1 MNELRPYFVFFRSHW
16 FLLSIGLLLTVFT
29 LLAALGLL
37 SLSGWFLSAT
47 AVAGL
52 TALGRDNFNYMPP
65 AGAVRFFAIVR
76 TASRWGDR
84 VVSHDATFRV
94 LALLRLEF
102 WKKLAPLSLHQLQG
116 FRQGE
121 LLNRLVSDIDA
132 LDNLYLRLSTPVI
145 AAFLII
151 LSLFGLTYWIDST
164 LSLILTGTLLVIALC
179 LPLIFY
185 IAGKQPG
192 QALIVQQG
200 RLREQC
206 TRYVDY
212 QADLLM
218 VGADTAAIDA
228 ILAEEQRLFA
238 AQRAM
243 TSISGLA
250 SAAMIVLMGFLL
262 CGMLWLASAGVG
274 GALQADPM
282 TALMVFFVLAAFES
296 LQPLAGAFQYLSAT
310 IKAAQRLNQIM
321 NTTPTIQF
329 GTHDQPT
336 SSGAIEINHLQ
347 FAYPDSGTILRDIS
361 LQITA
366 GEHVAILGVTGCGKS
381 SLLNLLTR
389 EWEPQQGQILL
400 GGIPVAEY
408 TELALRQS
416 MAVVSQQ
423 IHIFSATLADNLRLA
438 KSGATDTELITILR
452 QVQLDKLLGDNPEDA
467 LSAWLGNGGRQLS
480 GGEQRRLGLARA
492 LLCDAPVLL
501 LDEATE
507 GLDPETEADILRL
520 IFTHAASKTIVMI
533 THRLT
538 GMAQMDRVALM
549 ENGTFRLQ
557 GSHTELLATDDYYR
571 RIHVL
576 PSLDEL
582 PAD

>member
-1 MNELRPYFVFFRSHW
+1 MNALRPYLVFFRSYW
-16 FLLSIGLLLTVFT
+16 LLLSIGLLLTVFT

-132 LDNLYLRLSTPVI
+132 LDNLYLRLITPVI

-151 LSLFGLTYWIDST
+151 LSLFGLTYWIDPT
-164 LSLILTGTLLVIALC
+164 LSLILSGTLLVMAIC

-185 IAGKQPG
+185 GIGKRPG
-192 QALIVQQG
+192 QSLIVQQG

-218 VGADTAAIDA
+218 VGTDSSAIDA
-228 ILAEEQRLFA
+228 ILAEEHKLFA
-238 AQRAM
+238 AQKAM

-250 SAAMIVLMGFLL
+250 SAVMMMMLGFLL
-262 CGMLWLASAGVG
+262 SGILWLAAAGVG
-274 GALQADPM
+274 GAPLADPM
-282 TALMVFFVLAAFES
+282 TALMAFFVLAAFES

-310 IKAAQRLNQIM
+310 ITAATRLNQIM
-321 NTTPTIQF
+321 TTAPTIQF
-329 GTHDQPT
+329 GSHSQ
-336 SSGAIEINHLQ
+336 SAQSGDIQLTHLQ
-347 FAYPDSGTILRDIS
+347 FAYPDGAVILQDIS
-361 LQITA
+361 LQVAA
-366 GEHVAILGVTGCGKS
+366 GEHVAILGATGCGKS

-389 EWEPQQGQILL
+389 EWEPQQGQILVS
-400 GGIPVAEY
+400 GNPIADY
-408 TELALRQS
+408 TEAALRQS
-416 MAVVSQQ
+416 MSVVSQQ
-423 IHIFSATLADNLRLA
+423 VHVFSATLADNLRLA
-438 KSGATDTELITILR
+438 KPDATDAELLDILQ
-452 QVQLDKLLGDNPEDA
+452 QVQLDKLLGEYAAEA
-467 LSAWLGNGGRQLS
+467 LTVWLGDGGRQLS
-480 GGEQRRLGLARA
+480 GGEQRRLGVARA
-492 LLCDAPVLL
+492 LLHDAPILL

-507 GLDPETEADILRL
+507 GLDPETEADILHL
-520 IFTHAASKTIVMI
+520 IFTKAAAKTILMI

-538 GMAQMDRVALM
+538 GMSQMDRIALM
-549 ENGTFRLQ
+549 EDGRFRLQ
-557 GSHTELLATDDYYR
+557 GSHTDLLATDAYYR
-571 RIHVL
+571 QIHVL

-582 PAD
+582 PID

>member
-1 MNELRPYFVFFRSHW
+1 MNELRPYFIFFRSYW
-16 FLLSIGLLLTVFT
+16 FLLSVGLLLTVFT

-132 LDNLYLRLSTPVI
+132 LDNLYLRLVTPVI

-151 LSLFGLTYWIDST
+151 LSLFGLTYWIDPT
-164 LSLILTGTLLVIALC
+164 LSLILTGTLVAIALC

-185 IAGKQPG
+185 AVGKRPG
-192 QALIVQQG
+192 QSLIVQQS

-212 QADLLM
+212 QAELLM
-218 VGADTAAIDA
+218 VGADTSAIDA

-238 AQRAM
+238 AQRTM
-243 TSISGLA
+243 TSITGLA
-250 SAAMIVLMGFLL
+250 SAVMIILMGFLL
-262 CGMLWLASAGVG
+262 CGMLWLASTGVG
-274 GALQADPM
+274 SALQADPM

-321 NTTPTIQF
+321 GTTPAIQF
-329 GTHDQPT
+329 GIDDKPAV
-336 SSGAIEINHLQ
+336 SGTIQMHHLQ
-347 FAYPDSGTILRDIS
+347 FAYPNGASVLQDIS
-361 LQITA
+361 LQIAA
-366 GEHVAILGVTGCGKS
+366 GEHVAILGATGCGKS

-389 EWEPQQGQILL
+389 DWEPQQGQIRLDD
-400 GGIPVAEY
+400 IPIAEY
-408 TELALRQS
+408 TEQALRQS

-423 IHIFSATLADNLRLA
+423 VHIFSATLAENLRLA
-438 KSGATDTELITILR
+438 KPEATDTELVSVLQ
-452 QVQLDKLLGDNPEDA
+452 QVQLDKLLGGNPEDA
-467 LSAWLGNGGRQLS
+467 LAVWLGNGGRQLS

-492 LLCDAPVLL
+492 LLRDAPVLL

-507 GLDPETEADILRL
+507 GLDPATETDILRL
-520 IFTHAASKTIVMI
+520 ILTQAASKTIVMI

-538 GMAQMDRVALM
+538 GMAQMDRIALM

-557 GSHTELLATDDYYR
+557 GSHAELLATDDYYR
-571 RIHVL
+571 QIHVL

-582 PAD
+582 PVD

>member
-1 MNELRPYFVFFRSHW
+1 MNELRPYFVFFRSYW

-132 LDNLYLRLSTPVI
+132 LDNLYLRLITPVI

-250 SAAMIVLMGFLL
+250 SAVMIVLMGFLL

-274 GALQADPM
+274 SALQADPM

-321 NTTPTIQF
+321 NTTPTIRF

-347 FAYPDSGTILRDIS
+347 FAYPDNGTILRDIS

-366 GEHVAILGVTGCGKS
+366 GEHVAILGATGCGKS

-438 KSGATDTELITILR
+438 KPGATDTELITILR

>member
-1 MNELRPYFVFFRSHW
+1 MNALRPYLVFFRSYW
-16 FLLSIGLLLTVFT
+16 LLLSIGLLLTVFT

-52 TALGRDNFNYMPP
+52 TVLGRDNFNYMPP

-132 LDNLYLRLSTPVI
+132 LDNLYLRLITPVI

-151 LSLFGLTYWIDST
+151 LSLFGLTYWIDPT
-164 LSLILTGTLLVIALC
+164 LSLILSGTLLVMAIC

-185 IAGKQPG
+185 GIGKRPG
-192 QALIVQQG
+192 QSLIVQQG

-218 VGADTAAIDA
+218 VGADSSAIDA
-228 ILAEEQRLFA
+228 ILEEEHKLFA
-238 AQRAM
+238 AQKGM

-250 SAAMIVLMGFLL
+250 SAIMIILMGFLL
-262 CGMLWLASAGVG
+262 SGILWLAAAGVG
-274 GALQADPM
+274 GAPLADPM
-282 TALMVFFVLAAFES
+282 TALMAFFVLAAFES
-296 LQPLAGAFQYLSAT
+296 LQPLTGAFQYLSAT
-310 IKAAQRLNQIM
+310 ITAATRLNQIM
-321 NTTPTIQF
+321 TTTPTIQF
-329 GTHDQPT
+329 GSLTHPAE
-336 SSGAIEINHLQ
+336 SGDILFTHLQ
-347 FAYPDSGTILRDIS
+347 FAYPDGAVVLQDIS
-361 LQITA
+361 LQVAA
-366 GEHVAILGVTGCGKS
+366 GEHVAILGATGCGKS

-389 EWEPQQGQILL
+389 EWEPQLGQILVS
-400 GGIPVAEY
+400 GNPIADY
-408 TELALRQS
+408 TEAALRQS
-416 MAVVSQQ
+416 MSVVSQQ
-423 IHIFSATLADNLRLA
+423 VHVFSATLADNLRLA
-438 KSGATDTELITILR
+438 KPDATDAELLDILH
-452 QVQLDKLLGDNPEDA
+452 QVQLDKLLGENPTEA
-467 LSAWLGNGGRQLS
+467 LAAWIGDGGRQLS
-480 GGEQRRLGLARA
+480 GGEQRRLGIARA
-492 LLCDAPVLL
+492 LLRNTPILL

-520 IFTHAASKTIVMI
+520 IFTKAAAKTILMI

-538 GMAQMDRVALM
+538 GMAQMDRIALM
-549 ENGTFRLQ
+549 EDGRFRLQ
-557 GSHTELLATDDYYR
+557 GSHADLLATDAYYR
-571 RIHVL
+571 QIHVL

-582 PAD
+582 PID

>member
-1 MNELRPYFVFFRSHW
+1 MNALRPYLVFFRSYW
-16 FLLSIGLLLTVFT
+16 LLLSIGLLLTVFT

-132 LDNLYLRLSTPVI
+132 LDNLYLRLITPVI

-151 LSLFGLTYWIDST
+151 LSLFGLTYWIDPT
-164 LSLILTGTLLVIALC
+164 LSLILSGTLLVMAIC

-185 IAGKQPG
+185 GIGKRPG
-192 QALIVQQG
+192 QSLIVQQG

-218 VGADTAAIDA
+218 VGADSSAIDA
-228 ILAEEQRLFA
+228 ILAEEHKLFA
-238 AQRAM
+238 AQKAM

-250 SAAMIVLMGFLL
+250 SAVMMMMLGLL
-262 CGMLWLASAGVG
+262 LSGILWLAAAGVG
-274 GALQADPM
+274 GAPLADPM
-282 TALMVFFVLAAFES
+282 TALMAFFVLAAFES

-310 IKAAQRLNQIM
+310 ITAATRLNQIM
-321 NTTPTIQF
+321 TTAPTIQF
-329 GTHDQPT
+329 GSHSQ
-336 SSGAIEINHLQ
+336 SAQSGDIQLTHLQ
-347 FAYPDSGTILRDIS
+347 FAYPDGAVILQDIS
-361 LQITA
+361 LQVAA
-366 GEHVAILGVTGCGKS
+366 GEHVAILGATGCGKS

-389 EWEPQQGQILL
+389 EWEPQQGQILVS
-400 GGIPVAEY
+400 GNPIADY
-408 TELALRQS
+408 TEAALRQS
-416 MAVVSQQ
+416 MSVVSQQ
-423 IHIFSATLADNLRLA
+423 VHVFSATLADNLRLA
-438 KSGATDTELITILR
+438 KPDATEAELLDILQ
-452 QVQLDKLLGDNPEDA
+452 QVQLDKLLGENAAEA
-467 LSAWLGNGGRQLS
+467 LTVWLGDGGRQLS
-480 GGEQRRLGLARA
+480 GGEQRRLGVARA
-492 LLCDAPVLL
+492 LLHDAPILL

-507 GLDPETEADILRL
+507 GLDPETEADILHL
-520 IFTHAASKTIVMI
+520 IFTKAAAKTILMI

-538 GMAQMDRVALM
+538 GMSQMDRIALM
-549 ENGTFRLQ
+549 EDGRFRLQ
-557 GSHTELLATDDYYR
+557 GSHTDLLATDAYYR
-571 RIHVL
+571 QIHVL

-582 PAD
+582 PID

>member
-1 MNELRPYFVFFRSHW
+1 MNALRPYLVFFRSYW
-16 FLLSIGLLLTVFT
+16 LLLSIGLLLTVFT

-132 LDNLYLRLSTPVI
+132 LDNLYLRLITPVI

-151 LSLFGLTYWIDST
+151 LSLFGLTYWIDPT
-164 LSLILTGTLLVIALC
+164 LSLILSGTLLVMAIC

-185 IAGKQPG
+185 GIGKRPG
-192 QALIVQQG
+192 QSLIVQQG

-218 VGADTAAIDA
+218 VGTDSSAIDA
-228 ILAEEQRLFA
+228 ILAEEHKLFA
-238 AQRAM
+238 AQKAM

-250 SAAMIVLMGFLL
+250 SAVMMMMLGFLL
-262 CGMLWLASAGVG
+262 SGILWLAAAGVG
-274 GALQADPM
+274 GAPLADPM
-282 TALMVFFVLAAFES
+282 TALMAFFVLAAFES

-310 IKAAQRLNQIM
+310 ITAATRLNQIM
-321 NTTPTIQF
+321 TTAPTIQF
-329 GTHDQPT
+329 GSHGQ
-336 SSGAIEINHLQ
+336 SAQSGDIQLTHLQ
-347 FAYPDSGTILRDIS
+347 FAYPDGAVILQDIS
-361 LQITA
+361 LQVAA
-366 GEHVAILGVTGCGKS
+366 GEHVAILGATGCGKS

-389 EWEPQQGQILL
+389 EWEPQQGQILVS
-400 GGIPVAEY
+400 GNPIADY
-408 TELALRQS
+408 TEAALRQS
-416 MAVVSQQ
+416 MSVVSQQ
-423 IHIFSATLADNLRLA
+423 VHVFSATLADNLRLA
-438 KSGATDTELITILR
+438 KPDATEAELLDILQ
-452 QVQLDKLLGDNPEDA
+452 QVQLDKLLGENAAEA
-467 LSAWLGNGGRQLS
+467 LTVWLGDGGRQLS
-480 GGEQRRLGLARA
+480 GGEQRRLGVARA
-492 LLCDAPVLL
+492 LLHDAPILL

-507 GLDPETEADILRL
+507 GLDPETEADILHL
-520 IFTHAASKTIVMI
+520 IFTKAAAKTILMI

-538 GMAQMDRVALM
+538 GMSQMDRIALM
-549 ENGTFRLQ
+549 EDGRFRLQ
-557 GSHTELLATDDYYR
+557 GSHTDLLATDAYYR
-571 RIHVL
+571 QIHVL

-582 PAD
+582 PID